1 MKSLQSASVILGK
14 FIKAKAVKKTDE
26 EVLAGFGAEK
36 GDSDEDSLG
45 QSMRADG
52 KICTFFL
59 IFLVFSILL
68 FPICELS
75 KSLCFVLYNTL
86 FLNPNLIIPM
96 GFYIK

>member
-45 QSMRADG
+45 QSMKADG
-52 KICTFFL
+52 KKPTFYFNFVNFCFFL
-59 IFLVFSILL
+59 SF
-68 FPICELS
+68 
-75 KSLCFVLYNTL
+75 
-86 FLNPNLIIPM
+86 
-96 GFYIK
+96 

>member
-52 KICTFFL
+52 KKNTFFL
-59 IFLVFSILL
+59 ILLVFSILL
-68 FPICELS
+68 FPFCELS
-75 KSLCFVLYNTL
+75 KSLWF
-86 FLNPNLIIPM
+86 
-96 GFYIK
+96 